1 MMVALGSGGRE
12 AWTAGGPAWGCETGE
27 TQPLFCPEVAAFR
40 AEGLEMVQKSP
51 FTTKHLP

>member
-1 MMVALGSGGRE
+1 MVALGSGGRE